1 MDEDMNLGAEVQEV
15 ADPVETVTADVES
28 EDSGAATAT
37 TEVSETK
44 EPDKKA
50 LSDAAF
56 AAMRREA
63 EAAKS
68 EKARLEKQLERLA
81 NTYKGFGINGQ
92 TPDDVADAAE
102 AYKTGKPVDEIKA
115 ARLAEQQ
122 KAEEVNNLKREV
134 DGYRTLAARRQ
145 MEDDL
150 KAIQKIDPNIKNIT
164 DLGTDFL
171 KFIKN
176 GLSGVEAFEIMQA
189 RKAREERKSPPEIG
203 KIKATAKAESEF
215 YSNKELDAL
224 TSKELDD
231 PVIYEK
237 ARKSMLKLSQK

>member
-15 ADPVETVTADVES
+15 ADPAELVTADVES
-28 EDSGAATAT
+28 EESGAATTT

-44 EPDKKA
+44 EEPDKKA

-68 EKARLEKQLERLA
+68 EKSRLEKQLERLA

-122 KAEEVNNLKREV
+122 KAEEVNNLKREL

-164 DLGTDFL
+164 D
-171 KFIKN
+171 
-176 GLSGVEAFEIMQA
+176 
-189 RKAREERKSPPEIG
+189 
-203 KIKATAKAESEF
+203 
-215 YSNKELDAL
+215 
-224 TSKELDD
+224 
-231 PVIYEK
+231 
-237 ARKSMLKLSQK
+237 